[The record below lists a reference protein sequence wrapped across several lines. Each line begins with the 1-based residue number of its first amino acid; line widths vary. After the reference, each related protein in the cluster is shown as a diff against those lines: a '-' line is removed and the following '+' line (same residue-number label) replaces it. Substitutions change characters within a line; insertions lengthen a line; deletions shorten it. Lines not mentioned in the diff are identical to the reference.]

1 MSSSGPDNCSQPQDD
16 YIRGLYAELA
26 ERFHLGE
33 KQPAKQ
39 VSEQVE
45 EQIAEQPEEQT
56 VTHPAQERRSS
67 LYENALNALNA
78 YKSSERGIQELLRDK
93 YEREHRA
100 ALLEQSYTRGFS
112 EGKEHRDT
120 ETAWSFMLGCKRQG
134 YTLERALILS
144 ETLLTIVPR
153 SIREEV
159 AKRVFDD
166 VPWWEIA
173 E

>member
-1 MSSSGPDNCSQPQDD
+1 MSSSGPDNCSQKQDD

-33 KQPAKQ
+33 KQPAEQ

-78 YKSSERGIQELLRDK
+78 YKSSEREVFRNCCVT
-93 YEREHRA
+93 
-100 ALLEQSYTRGFS
+100 STN
-112 EGKEHRDT
+112 
-120 ETAWSFMLGCKRQG
+120 
-134 YTLERALILS
+134 
-144 ETLLTIVPR
+144 V
-153 SIREEV
+153 SIGL
-159 AKRVFDD
+159 
-166 VPWWEIA
+166 PY
-173 E
+173 